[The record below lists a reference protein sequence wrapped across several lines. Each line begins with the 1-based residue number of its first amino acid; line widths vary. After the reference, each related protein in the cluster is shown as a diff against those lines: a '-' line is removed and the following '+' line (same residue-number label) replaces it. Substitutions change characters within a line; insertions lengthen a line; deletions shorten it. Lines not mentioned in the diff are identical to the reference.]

1 MQNRP
6 ANSPLKTRKYS
17 FVKETK
23 TKPPSAKSGFHKNC
37 SPTPETYLRHKPTSI
52 GYNNDPKPLNCKLAD
67 KSVSPKQLNQCKAP
81 NLSTRPLP
89 RYATS
94 ANSRLSSVSKRTFGN
109 TLDVSSKQSP
119 LKNPIST
126 PPPQEEVLRDVLN
139 QFSSKFEGIS
149 RSIIQIADS
158 KRPVRTKS
166 LEALL
171 NLEISNSLGDAVND
185 PAYSQGFVAA
195 TRRLLEELVE
205 LYEEGKLNPNLLK
218 ERRSFIRASS
228 ATTVCYRDR
237 YFKELVMNVLQSMTS
252 SDVEEEVTNQAVQS
266 EESKE
271 RIRVIR
277 EMVRTEAG
285 IEPDNFKE
293 LEQKL
298 EQLRRTL
305 SKNKLEVKK
314 AALEVERIISQQ
326 TLDRSNFE
334 IPKPVREVLK
344 SCCDKRLKSGSDFGD
359 GGSYDQELIKGT
371 SLKNKAGDGL
381 EKYKYSLNAVG
392 EDVCFSN
399 GNSDEIKNIRPELKN
414 LVQEELLKMRMNK
427 EEILNRDRESERV
440 IRIDKTPSS
449 SLESVEYKSA
459 TSNFGDDDDEDDV
472 RDEETKRFI
481 HDFKTEIEGKQ
492 LADEDILYYRPQGC
506 YITIM
511 EKIDED
517 EEETSYDK
525 PEEKSVDFTNKEN
538 NSSSCPLNSSNSK
551 SNIQEFNETL
561 TLRLKHQYK
570 SEKLASGKT
579 TIERVNSE
587 WVYREASDS
596 CDFQSEIDKMLKTL
610 QAVSS
615 FNDTT
620 EGNENAKRDVGGLDK
635 AIQINPYEI
644 CPWDYSVGELS
655 DVLMKISIKIN
666 DLPEYLQETR
676 LKSFPKEKS
685 HEVCSHYL
693 LEKSMNFS
701 NVEKKK
707 RVADGTNLLVKGLAE
722 TFYFLS
728 TSLKQSPVD
737 IQSESISVLK
747 PPKSLIET
755 IYALGSTAYFRDCF
769 KSGGENTEQLTGLL
783 ESKFELNNCKNKP
796 KDLKDNFNVQNNSS
810 LDTESFRTPKLYTF
824 NRDKKRPE
832 DLDKNISKFEHF
844 IGLSASVMTI
854 QDVSDMF
861 LYLSTVLNDVPER
874 LKSMKVLDLD
884 PPYSFLKALDI
895 LYSDGGGSVEE
906 NLCTE
911 FKREKSFP
919 SLTVQNVGDFLL
931 SLSKTFDDIPENIK
945 GAPVTDLDPPDSLI
959 RAITLLTS
967 LSHFSIPESYSQEI
981 ELHEVSL
988 VANEGVGNN
997 KEGNT
1002 SADI

>member
-6 ANSPLKTRKYS
+6 ANSPLKTRKDS
-17 FVKETK
+17 FVKEA
-23 TKPPSAKSGFHKNC
+23 KPPSAKSGFHKNC
-37 SPTPETYLRHKPTSI
+37 SPTPETYLRPKPISI
-52 GYNNDPKPLNCKLAD
+52 GYNSDSKPLNCKTIAD
-67 KSVSPKQLNQCKAP
+67 KNVSPKQLNQCTASHLP
-81 NLSTRPLP
+81 SRPLP
-89 RYATS
+89 RSATS
-94 ANSRLSSVSKRTFGN
+94 ANSRLSSASKRTFGN
-109 TLDVSSKQSP
+109 TLDVSSKQST

-139 QFSSKFEGIS
+139 KFSSKFEGIS

-252 SDVEEEVTNQAVQS
+252 SDIEEEVTNQAVQS

-305 SKNKLEVKK
+305 SKNKLEVKR

-334 IPKPVREVLK
+334 IPKPIREVLK

-371 SLKNKAGDGL
+371 SLKSKAGDGL

-414 LVQEELLKMRMNK
+414 LVQEELLKMKMMK
-427 EEILNRDRESERV
+427 EEILNQNRESERV
-440 IRIDKTPSS
+440 IRIDESPSS

-459 TSNFGDDDDEDDV
+459 TSNFGDDDEDDP
-472 RDEETKRFI
+472 RDDETKRFI
-481 HDFKTEIEGKQ
+481 KDFKTEIEGKQ

-525 PEEKSVDFTNKEN
+525 PEEDSVDFTSKEN
-538 NSSSCPLNSSNSK
+538 NSSSCPLNLSNHK
-551 SNIQEFNETL
+551 SDIEELNETS
-561 TLRLKHQYK
+561 TLGLKHQYK

-587 WVYREASDS
+587 WVFREAPDS

-610 QAVSS
+610 QVVSG
-615 FNDTT
+615 FNDTA
-620 EGNENAKRDVGGLDK
+620 EENEIAKRMGDLDK
-635 AIQINPYEI
+635 AIESNTYEF

-655 DVLMKISIKIN
+655 DVLMKISTKIN

-685 HEVCSHYL
+685 HEVCGHYL
-693 LEKSMNFS
+693 LEKSMSFS

-728 TSLKQSPVD
+728 TSLKQSPID
-737 IQSESISVLK
+737 IQSESISVLS
-747 PPKSLIET
+747 PPKSLIEAL
-755 IYALGSTAYFRDCF
+755 YALGSTAYFRDCF

-832 DLDKNISKFEHF
+832 DLEKNISKFEHF

-861 LYLSTVLNDVPER
+861 LYLSTILNDVPER
-874 LKSMKVLDLD
+874 LKSMNVLDLD

-895 LYSDGGGSVEE
+895 LYSDGDRSVEE

-911 FKREKSFP
+911 FKREQSFS
-919 SLTVQNVGDFLL
+919 SLTVQNVRDFLL

-959 RAITLLTS
+959 RAIALLTS
-967 LSHFSIPESYSQEI
+967 LSHFYIPESYSQEI